1 MKNKHSSKGGSQKAE
16 HSRAKRKSSTETVA
30 PVEYVFCGEKERDL
44 SKISKKQKQSKK
56 LHAAWEYHRSFQSP
70 CVACRVFK

>member
-1 MKNKHSSKGGSQKAE
+1 MKNKHSSEGGSQKAE

-30 PVEYVFCGEKERDL
+30 PVEYVFCEEQK
-44 SKISKKQKQSKK
+44 KKKQKQSKK
-56 LHAAWEYHRSFQSP
+56 LHAAWEYHRSFQSS